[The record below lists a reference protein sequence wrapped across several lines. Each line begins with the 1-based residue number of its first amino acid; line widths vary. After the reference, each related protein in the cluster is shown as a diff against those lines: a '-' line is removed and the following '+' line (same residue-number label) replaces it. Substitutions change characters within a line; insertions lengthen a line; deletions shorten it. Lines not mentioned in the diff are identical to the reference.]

1 VGAGAIFKV
10 RGRLRGEWVIGSVG
24 IWAVDKAASADTDY
38 HGNFNAELFE
48 KWFRKLC
55 ETARIDCGECR
66 FILDGAKYHK
76 RVEDPAP
83 CQSKSKSEHFGWL
96 VRQGVPAAMQMKKKE
111 LIELV
116 SAHRPETK
124 HVICEIAKEFGHEIL
139 FTPPYHPELQ
149 PIELIWAA
157 IKNPIAMDPASSMA
171 ELEVNVRRG
180 VEAINSDQW
189 VAAYRH
195 VQSVEEEY
203 LDKMDTL

>member
-1 VGAGAIFKV
+1 
-10 RGRLRGEWVIGSVG
+10 
-24 IWAVDKAASADTDY
+24 
-38 HGNFNAELFE
+38 
-48 KWFRKLC
+48 
-55 ETARIDCGECR
+55 
-66 FILDGAKYHK
+66 
-76 RVEDPAP
+76 
-83 CQSKSKSEHFGWL
+83 
-96 VRQGVPAAMQMKKKE
+96 MQMKKKE

-124 HVICEIAKEFGHEIL
+124 YVICEIAKEFGHEIL